1 MRYTPFED
9 IDRLF
14 ERMSESP
21 AARRWGP
28 LGETWSRTDDNRMDV
43 DVAEY
48 DDEIVVMAD
57 LPGFE
62 REEIDVTIDEG
73 SLRIHAERERESEH
87 GSGNEGHRSGDDTEP
102 MGRDSGSRQTYL
114 HRERRHESVSRRIS
128 LPRSVREDVASA
140 HYRNGVLTVTLPL
153 SVDRDDGHRI
163 DVE

>member
-14 ERMSESP
+14 ERMSDAP
-21 AARRWGP
+21 AARGWSP
-28 LGETWSRTDDNRMDV
+28 WGETWSRMGGNRMDV

-48 DDEIVVMAD
+48 DDEVVVMAD

-62 REEIDVTIDEG
+62 REEIDVTIVEG
-73 SLRIHAERERESEH
+73 TLRIHAERERESEY
-87 GSGNEGHRSGDDTEP
+87 GSGDEGAPDDGGEL
-102 MGRDSGSRQTYL
+102 MNRESGSPQTYL
-114 HRERRHESVSRRIS
+114 HRERRHESVSRRID
-128 LPRSVREDVASA
+128 LPRAVREDEASA

-153 SVDRDDGHRI
+153 DVDRDDDSHRI